1 MNKIKLAL
9 LALTLSLG
17 STVSIAGDCVPPQA
31 PTVPDG
37 AAATMEQMLAGQKAV
52 KTFQT
57 ANIEYMACL
66 EPQIAAAQAEVEA
79 GSEDALAATKEL
91 EERYNDAVSVEEA
104 VAGQFNTEIRAY
116 KAANPG

>member
-9 LALTLSLG
+9 LGLTLG
-17 STVSIAGDCVPPQA
+17 STVSVAGECVPPEA
-31 PTVPDG
+31 PVVPDG
-37 AAATMEQMLAGQKAV
+37 ATASMEQMLAGQKAV

-66 EPQIAAAQAEVEA
+66 EPKITAAQGEVES
-79 GSEDALAATKEL
+79 GSEDTSAAVKKL
-91 EERYNDAVSVEEA
+91 EERYNEAVSAEEV

-116 KAANPG
+116 KTANPK

>member
-9 LALTLSLG
+9 LGLALG
-17 STVSIAGDCVPPQA
+17 STVSIAGECVPPEA

-66 EPQIAAAQAEVEA
+66 EPQITAAQGEVEA
-79 GSEDALAATKEL
+79 GSEEASETVKKL
-91 EERYNDAVSVEEA
+91 EERYNEAVSTEGG

-116 KAANPG
+116 KAANPS

>member
-9 LALTLSLG
+9 LGLALG
-17 STVSIAGDCVPPQA
+17 STVSVAGECVPPEA

-52 KTFQT
+52 KTYQD

-66 EPQIAAAQAEVEA
+66 EPLITAAQAEVES
-79 GSEDALAATKEL
+79 GSKEASDTVKKL
-91 EERYNDAVSVEEA
+91 EERYNEAVSAEEG

-116 KAANPG
+116 KVANPS

>member
-9 LALTLSLG
+9 LGLALG
-17 STVSIAGDCVPPQA
+17 STVSVAGECVPPEA

-52 KTFQT
+52 KTFQA
-57 ANIEYMACL
+57 ANIAYMACL
-66 EPQIAAAQAEVEA
+66 EPKITDAQAEGESGSKEA
-79 GSEDALAATKEL
+79 SEAVKKL
-91 EERYNDAVSVEEA
+91 EERYNEAVSAEEA

-116 KAANPG
+116 KAANPS